1 MQKTR
6 IFVLESATLYDAIKA
21 LCLTERCDATAMPFC
36 PSEIPAWQIFL
47 GKNSAHTTSFMGG
60 PLCNAQQR
68 ANYICTI
75 QERERRRKGKKCDWH
90 HQSKKGGAG
99 TPLSDGWVETIWKSS
114 WCLARRPVRR
124 WPQRSCCAEP
134 ASTCHHWA
142 SSI

>member
-6 IFVLESATLYDAIKA
+6 IFVLECATLYDAIKA

-75 QERERRRKGKKCDWH
+75 QERENEKGEKMRLTSSEQKRGSWH
-90 HQSKKGGAG
+90 TSQ
-99 TPLSDGWVETIWKSS
+99 
-114 WCLARRPVRR
+114 
-124 WPQRSCCAEP
+124 
-134 ASTCHHWA
+134 
-142 SSI
+142 